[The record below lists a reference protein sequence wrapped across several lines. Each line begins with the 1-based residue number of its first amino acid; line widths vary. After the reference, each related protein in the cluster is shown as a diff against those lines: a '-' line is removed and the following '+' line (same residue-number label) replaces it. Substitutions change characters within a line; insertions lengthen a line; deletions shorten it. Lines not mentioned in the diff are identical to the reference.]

1 MLKLIDKE
9 GYDFNENQKFLTA
22 GKKLRRYSM
31 STKEKFIRL
40 CLELLTAA
48 VGITPLMLLY
58 NAAQGGFSDQ
68 LYGFRQVDG
77 FMLQIWQYGLLA
89 MSTICILAAMRVIQS
104 VKETYLRWRVAHSF
118 RIIELDAHLSQSIG
132 PSSLKLSKIAWIT
145 AIVMVV
151 LGGAVSALHNTAF
164 TIHKG
169 QLITDTFAHTKV
181 SPASGGLRLLSS
193 LQFQVNCSSYRIGTL
208 VRKLNTCPF
217 GLTPEG
223 MMDYLANSQVA
234 NDTGMRE
241 YEGMVFSD
249 QKPVPTIVEI
259 MNGTINATAT
269 YSNVPLF
276 DYTVDCSIE
285 SNQTLGQQVTLIQ
298 PGKGE
303 NGIPGIFY
311 VEAND
316 TKFPDKFIFYSVA
329 AWGFDNIVGMA
340 SFSYGN
346 GTGKIVFPTTK
357 NQLNRT
363 VCGVKYTQQQGD
375 VYIDFSRKNATVTN
389 TTTVTPNKGQLE
401 IADYTILSL
410 QHLSMVVSQLYRS
423 PFDEFLGNN
432 TDGKFSTE
440 FLAMQIKLLL
450 RKGHY
455 LINTGF
461 GTTKPI
467 EGTFTTIVNQFNDIK
482 LIRLVLFIQIMIHV
496 IGVIVILFSFC
507 TPIIAAEVYS
517 ASTWWAFGAHAAS
530 KPVDGCT
537 GIMSKEHRNRRL
549 ALRETGEGHLQM
561 TIPTDGNVPS
571 EECKYAG

>member
-1 MLKLIDKE
+1 MLKLIGKE
-9 GYDFNENQKFLTA
+9 GTDFNENLNLLA
-22 GKKLRRYSM
+22 AEKKLKRYSM
-31 STKEKFIRL
+31 STNEKIIRL
-40 CLELLTAA
+40 CLELLTAF
-48 VGITPLMLLY
+48 VGITPLVLLY
-58 NAAQGGFSDQ
+58 NITQGGFFDL
-68 LYGFRQVDG
+68 LYGFRQADG

-89 MSTICILAAMRVIQS
+89 MSTICILAAMRSIQS
-104 VKETYLRWRVAHSF
+104 IKETYLRWRVAHSF
-118 RIIELDAHLSQSIG
+118 RIIELDAHLSKSIG
-132 PSSLKLSKIAWIT
+132 PSSLKQSKIAWIT
-145 AIVMVV
+145 AIMMVV
-151 LGGAVSALHNTAF
+151 IGGAVTALHNTAF

-285 SNQTLGQQVTLIQ
+285 SNQTFGQNVIEIQ

-311 VEAND
+311 VMAND
-316 TKFPDKFIFYSVA
+316 TKFPDKFVFYSVA
-329 AWGFDNIVGMA
+329 AWESNNVVGMA

-346 GTGKIVFPTTK
+346 GTGKIVFPAIATIRS
-357 NQLNRT
+357 QLNST
-363 VCGVKYTQQQGD
+363 VCDVKYTQQQGD
-375 VYIDFSRKNATVTN
+375 VYIDFSRKNATVT
-389 TTTVTPNKGQLE
+389 TTTPVIPNKGQLE

-423 PFDEFLGNN
+423 PFDEYLGNN
-432 TDGKFSTE
+432 TDGNF
-440 FLAMQIKLLL
+440 
-450 RKGHY
+450 Y
-455 LINTGF
+455 
-461 GTTKPI
+461 
-467 EGTFTTIVNQFNDIK
+467 
-482 LIRLVLFIQIMIHV
+482 
-496 IGVIVILFSFC
+496 

-517 ASTWWAFGAHAAS
+517 ASTWWAFGSHAVN

-537 GIMSKEHRNRRL
+537 GIMSEENRNKIL
-549 ALRETGEGHLQM
+549 ALRETREGHLQM

>member
-1 MLKLIDKE
+1 MLKLNSKE
-9 GYDFNENQKFLTA
+9 GTDFSESQNSLTVE
-22 GKKLRRYSM
+22 KKLRRYCM
-31 STKEKFIRL
+31 SKNEKIIRL

-48 VGITPLMLLY
+48 VGITPLILLY

-68 LYGFRQVDG
+68 LYGFRQADG

-89 MSTICILAAMRVIQS
+89 MSTICILAATRVILS
-104 VKETYLRWRVAHSF
+104 IKETYLRWRVAHSF
-118 RIIELDAHLSQSIG
+118 RIIELDTHLSQSLD
-132 PSSLKLSKIAWIT
+132 PSSLKLSKMAWIT
-145 AIVMVV
+145 SIMIIV
-151 LGGAVSALHNTAF
+151 LGGAVTALHNTAF

-169 QLITDTFAHTKV
+169 QLITDTFAHAKV
-181 SPASGGLRLLSS
+181 SPASGGLGLEPS
-193 LQFQVNCSSYRIGTL
+193 LQFQNNCSSYSLGTL

-223 MMDYLANSQVA
+223 MVDYLANSQVA

-241 YEGMVFSD
+241 YGGMVFSD
-249 QKPVPTIVEI
+249 RQPVPTIVEI

-285 SNQTLGQQVTLIQ
+285 SNQTFGQKVIA
-298 PGKGE
+298 

-311 VEAND
+311 VIAND
-316 TKFPDKFIFYSVA
+316 TKFPDKLVFYSVA
-329 AWGFDNIVGMA
+329 ANNVVGMA
-340 SFSYGN
+340 TFSYGN
-346 GTGKIVFPTTK
+346 GTG
-357 NQLNRT
+357 
-363 VCGVKYTQQQGD
+363 D
-375 VYIDFSRKNATVTN
+375 VYMYFSRKNSTVTT
-389 TTTVTPNKGQLE
+389 TTTVMPNKGQLE

-432 TDGKFSTE
+432 TDGNFSPE
-440 FLAMQIKLLL
+440 FLAMQIKSLL

-461 GTTKPI
+461 GTTKAI
-467 EGTFTTIVNQFNDIK
+467 EGTLTTNINQFNDNN
-482 LIRLVLFIQIMIHV
+482 FY
-496 IGVIVILFSFC
+496 

-517 ASTWWAFGAHAAS
+517 ASTWWAFGSHAVN

-537 GIMSKEHRNRRL
+537 GVMSEEHRDKIL
-549 ALRETGEGHLQM
+549 ALRETREGHLQM

-571 EECKYAG
+571 DECKYAG